1 MPQPL
6 PIFSLFFFLP
16 TDWNSLFRLLYLQI
30 RRSFI
35 IVVMNDH
42 VKSEDEFL
50 KAKKNKQTNLRSGKE
65 KMPTRLGEMMT
76 DGLAILVLW
85 NFLFILTCIPIITI
99 GPAMAAMSFCTNS
112 LVMDDRPQKGAAKLY
127 FQAFKVSFAK
137 ALPLGI
143 CFLMVSVSFGTG
155 FFVYSQLITENT
167 VYMLMASVSLLVLLL
182 FWGVAA
188 HLYPLMF
195 DFAKTDWENK
205 KPVLV
210 QKSLRQLFS
219 EAGMAAL
226 TRMIQTVIG
235 LVFSIF
241 CLGLMVAFL
250 PASIPLLLTVGFVAV
265 GVATALAH
273 TGSPY

>member
-6 PIFSLFFFLP
+6 PIFSLFFFLS

-76 DGLAILVLW
+76 DGLATLVLW

-99 GPAMAAMSFCTNS
+99 GPAMAAIGFCTNA
-112 LVMDDRPQKGAAKLY
+112 LVTDDRPQKGAAKLY

-155 FFVYSQLITENT
+155 FFVYSQLITENII
-167 VYMLMASVSLLVLLL
+167 YMLMASVSLLVLLL
-182 FWGVAA
+182 FWSVTA

-205 KPVLV
+205 KPFLM

-219 EAGMAAL
+219 EAGMAVL
-226 TRMIQTVIG
+226 TRMIQTMIG

-241 CLGLMVAFL
+241 CLGLIVAFL
-250 PASIPLLLTVGFVAV
+250 PASIPLFLTVGFAAV
-265 GVATALAH
+265 GVAMALAH
-273 TGSPY
+273 TESPY